1 MKIAIKQDVLMKALE
16 KGAIAATSEVA
27 QADTSNLS
35 LLIQAIKITA
45 DKELIIEST
54 TNLMAVKYS
63 LEATSENGIE
73 VKEPG
78 SILIPAKE
86 FINWVK
92 IQNNSSTI
100 AIRLLKSENPEII
113 NPLESIDESD
123 DASEFAITKIG
134 VAKITS
140 KDATKTEGKWELNC
154 YDPAEFKLVDF
165 NEKSVSHFETPM
177 EVLSEA
183 LKKVSF
189 TALKSDYDHLLDN
202 VSVQVY
208 KNNLYFITTDTKRCA
223 IYNVLDKESIK
234 CEDALLIPLSLLDQ
248 IVKIS
253 NKENNLLISYNVDIN
268 RLFISQSNF
277 IARIACPD
285 RDNINKF
292 PHVSML
298 LDKKYD
304 LLAKVTK
311 SSLNQILQSASIV
324 NNSSALFSFD
334 KDKKNITVK
343 AISEDGKYKPSISQ
357 TQAKEIN
364 QDSKFVWGV
373 KHLAEGLNA
382 LKDEDVVLE
391 IPANNKSL
399 KIESQINNRFK
410 YFAMA
415 FRNPIYS
422 DS

>member
-1 MKIAIKQDVLMKALE
+1 MKALE

-27 QADTSNLS
+27 QSDTSNLS

-45 DKELIIEST
+45 DKELTIEST

-92 IQNNSSTI
+92 IQSNDSTI
-100 AIRLLKSENPEII
+100 AIRLSKSKNPEII
-113 NPLESIDESD
+113 NPLENMDDSD
-123 DASEFAITKIG
+123 DVSEFTITKIG
-134 VAKITS
+134 VVKITS
-140 KDATKTEGKWELNC
+140 KDSTKTGGRWELNC

-165 NEKSVSHFETPM
+165 NKKSVPYFETPIEM
-177 EVLSEA
+177 LSGA

-189 TALKSDYDHLLDN
+189 TALQSDYDHLLDN
-202 VSVQVY
+202 VAMQVY

-223 IYNVLDKESIK
+223 IYNILGNESIQ
-234 CEDALLIPLSLLDQ
+234 CEESLLVPLPLLDQ

-253 NKENNLLISYNVDIN
+253 DKKNKALVSYNADIN

-277 IARIACPD
+277 MARIACPD

-298 LDKKYD
+298 LDKQYD

-311 SSLNQILQSASIV
+311 TSLNQTLKSASIV
-324 NNSSALFSFD
+324 NNSSALFSF
-334 KDKKNITVK
+334 
-343 AISEDGKYKPSISQ
+343 
-357 TQAKEIN
+357 
-364 QDSKFVWGV
+364 
-373 KHLAEGLNA
+373 
-382 LKDEDVVLE
+382 
-391 IPANNKSL
+391 
-399 KIESQINNRFK
+399 
-410 YFAMA
+410 
-415 FRNPIYS
+415 
-422 DS
+422 